1 MFWCLFSSR
10 FGFVALLIIFSF
22 QTFSSFL
29 GSLGNPQ
36 WQRMSKIMFTFIFV
50 LGVFFFLV
58 QEPTCHLY
66 YGWAKSYSPGTGVT
80 GVKLAS
86 QFHLLLKRMYID
98 TPPTLPHFFMIN
110 GLTKR
115 FATPPALTHV
125 IFLKYTHQQKT
136 NKSK

>member
-50 LGVFFFLV
+50 LGGFFFFGARTNL
-58 QEPTCHLY
+58 
-66 YGWAKSYSPGTGVT
+66 SPVLWMGKELFPRDRSHRSEVG
-80 GVKLAS
+80 
-86 QFHLLLKRMYID
+86 QPI
-98 TPPTLPHFFMIN
+98 PPTAEANVHRYTPHSP
-110 GLTKR
+110 T
-115 FATPPALTHV
+115 
-125 IFLKYTHQQKT
+125 FLHDKWL
-136 NKSK
+136 N